1 MKDLITVFAYC
12 PDDNRKKILNE
23 LLEKL
28 QPFRERFDL
37 LVVSHSRISEMS
49 HDLLDYFYYDS
60 NNKLLHDFDLRKKHW
75 FSNHIFDINT
85 TFVYPPSTHLAIYSL
100 LYYTFNF
107 AKFKN
112 YKKVHCIEYDINLS
126 EPILID
132 EVNKSLNDF
141 DNVMFKRE
149 DGWVYGTYF
158 AFTMSNFPEEYFIY
172 DEKKILDTLRKT
184 ETKMTEAIT
193 DKLLT
198 VNNRSINFE
207 PISKLDPTGIFQK
220 VDNHYN
226 NELTF
231 CVPLCDR
238 HSDRLYVF
246 VYNEK
251 GYNCDVDVIVN
262 NAHLNI
268 KTSEPRTWSL
278 RYLGEI
284 NEVESITILVNKQI
298 KKQIFLNSENR
309 EDFRKYNFIE
319 DHDKKK

>member
-1 MKDLITVFAYC
+1 MKDLITIFSYC
-12 PDDNRKKILNE
+12 PDDKRKKVLND

-28 QPFRERFDL
+28 QEFRNRFDL
-37 LVVSHSRISEMS
+37 LVVSHSRIFEMS
-49 HDLLDYFYYDS
+49 HELIDYFYYDS
-60 NNKLLHDFDLRKKHW
+60 NNKLLEDFDLRKKHW
-75 FSNHIFDINT
+75 FSNEIFDINT

-126 EPILID
+126 VPSLID
-132 EVNKSLNDF
+132 DVNQTLDEF
-141 DNVMFKRE
+141 DTVMFKGE
-149 DGWVYGTYF
+149 NDWIHGTYF
-158 AFTMSNFPEEYFIY
+158 AFTMLNFPDEYFTY
-172 DEKKILDTLRKT
+172 NEEKILDTLRKT

-198 VNNRSINFE
+198 VNNRSIKFE
-207 PISKLDPTGIFQK
+207 SLSKLDPSRVFQK
-220 VDNHYN
+220 VDNHQN

-238 HSDRLYVF
+238 HSDKVYLF

-251 GYNCDVDVIVN
+251 GYDCSVDVIVN
-262 NAHLNI
+262 NAHLNL

-284 NEVESITILVNKQI
+284 NEIENITILVNKKI
-298 KKQIFLNSENR
+298 KKQLFLNETNR
-309 EDFRKYNFIE
+309 NEFRKYNFIE